1 MKKGDYVKIVKL
13 TDDVFGGNHP
23 NYINEGYTQ
32 IGEVQKDI
40 TIGERFNVVGIN
52 NYLSTSMVTAII
64 DDETFKTMNST
75 YKVFKLDENE
85 NN

>member
-1 MKKGDYVKIVKL
+1 MKKGDYVKIVKIS
-13 TDDVFGGNHP
+13 DDVFNGNHP
-23 NYINEGYTQ
+23 NYINTGYEQ

-40 TIGERFNVVGIN
+40 TIGERFNVIGKN
-52 NYLSTSMVTAII
+52 DYLSTSIVTAII

-75 YKVFKLDENE
+75 YKVFKIYENE